1 MGRGIL
7 GLLCLVAS
15 GKGEQV
21 TRAFFGGGGGD
32 LLPGHLLLLGLLG
45 GTSY

>member
-21 TRAFFGGGGGD
+21 TRLFFLGGGD
-32 LLPGHLLLLGLLG
+32 LLPGLLVLLGLLG